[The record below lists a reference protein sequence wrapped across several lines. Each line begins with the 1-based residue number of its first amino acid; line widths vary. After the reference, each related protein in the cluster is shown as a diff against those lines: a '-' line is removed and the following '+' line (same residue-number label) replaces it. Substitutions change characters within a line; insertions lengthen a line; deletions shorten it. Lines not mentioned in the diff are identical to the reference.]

1 MCNFQVNSDS
11 IWPDIQVVMLAVHVA
26 IDAGLIYRNVL
37 NMKASYW
44 KDNFKSLT
52 LKEGFTCLPI
62 LHHPLSRGEVRLK
75 SGNIDDQPAIRP
87 NYFSNRTDI
96 DTLIKGIKVCLQ
108 LGEAPTL
115 KRDVGAKLFVKT
127 DTVCG
132 EKFKVKLHNRHHE
145 Q

>member
-1 MCNFQVNSDS
+1 MTYF
-11 IWPDIQVVMLAVHVA
+11 DISSF
-26 IDAGLIYRNVL
+26 ILIKL
-37 NMKASYW
+37 YW

-75 SGNIDDQPAIRP
+75 SGHIEDQPAIRP
-87 NYFSNRTDI
+87 NYFSNRTDV

-115 KRDVGAKLFVKT
+115 KRDVGAKLFVKR

-132 EKFKVKLHNRHHE
+132 EKFKVKLHKNWYMSMVHKHE
-145 Q
+145 HKHKHAA